1 MKNLILAV
9 LLSLIP
15 TTINSSEQI
24 NIKGV
29 SVVHYN
35 ASWNK
40 KNNYTQVAKLK
51 DVKILT
57 AWIDKDN
64 TVKES
69 EGIRSLPTVILYEN
83 GKEIRRWEAGL
94 SFSLSVSYQEIQK
107 EIDNLTGA
115 NQF

>member
-1 MKNLILAV
+1 MKNLILAA
-9 LLSLIP
+9 LLFVVP

-29 SVVHYN
+29 AVVHYN
-35 ASWNK
+35 ATWNN
-40 KNNYTQVAKLK
+40 KNNYTEVAKLK

-69 EGIRSLPTVILYEN
+69 EGIRSLPTVILY
-83 GKEIRRWEAGL
+83 
-94 SFSLSVSYQEIQK
+94 
-107 EIDNLTGA
+107 
-115 NQF
+115 

>member
-69 EGIRSLPTVILYEN
+69 EGIRSLPTVIL
-83 GKEIRRWEAGL
+83 
-94 SFSLSVSYQEIQK
+94 
-107 EIDNLTGA
+107 
-115 NQF
+115 